1 MKTKQAINL
10 ILHVIPCGIF
20 CGDEIPPG
28 TFHGD
33 EIPPGTFH
41 GVTL

>member
-1 MKTKQAINL
+1 MKTKQTISSTL
-10 ILHVIPCGIF
+10 DVIPFGIF

-41 GVTL
+41 GVTI